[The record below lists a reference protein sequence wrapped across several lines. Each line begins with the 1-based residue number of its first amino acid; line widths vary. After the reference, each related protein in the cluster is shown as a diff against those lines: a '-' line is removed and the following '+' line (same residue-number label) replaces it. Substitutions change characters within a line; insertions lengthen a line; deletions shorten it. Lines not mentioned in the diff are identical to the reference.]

1 MRIKCVRLEG
11 RSRNQNK
18 PSSLV
23 SLLITGAHTLV
34 TLRDS
39 ALQQSKG
46 DILGMLSLVCGAA
59 VSQLPRVLWHFLYQ
73 AKLSSNRIFLLE
85 G

>member
-18 PSSLV
+18 PPSLV
-23 SLLITGAHTLV
+23 SLLITGVHTLV
-34 TLRDS
+34 MLRDS
-39 ALQQSKG
+39 ALQQSS
-46 DILGMLSLVCGAA
+46 DILGMLSLVCGA
-59 VSQLPRVLWHFLYQ
+59 VVLQLPRVLWHFLCQ